1 MQTSMC
7 WVHSTAAGDVTS
19 GRAAGRRATCANAA
33 GNTRSKSSSAQR
45 IRRVYSE
52 LEWMCNYVRL
62 PLTIVNNTATTSTG
76 SSSRAGLHVS
86 TWHVCCG
93 NHLNVRTY
101 YRCEHAMGIRGLQN
115 HILRHWPGW
124 LALLAGLAGWPG
136 WLAGLAGPAGPTCW
150 LGWLA
155 DWLASPRLCPPF
167 ARAFSPRVP
176 FSCPTRPP
184 LLPHRIP
191 SFLSSAVS

>member
-1 MQTSMC
+1 M
-7 WVHSTAAGDVTS
+7 HF
-19 GRAAGRRATCANAA
+19 TC
-33 GNTRSKSSSAQR
+33 RH
-45 IRRVYSE
+45 VYSG

-62 PLTIVNNTATTSTG
+62 PLTIVNHTATTSTG

-136 WLAGLAGPAGPTCW
+136 WLAGLAGW
-150 LGWLA
+150 LGWLPQGPA
-155 DWLASPRLCPPF
+155 PPRPCPIRPGWLIWLARLARLARLAGLAGWLTGWLPQGSGPPSPVP
-167 ARAFSPRVP
+167 FSPRVP
-176 FSCPTRPP
+176 LSCPTRP
-184 LLPHRIP
+184 LFLPHRIS
-191 SFLSSAVS
+191 SFLSSAIS